1 MLFRKAM
8 PRDEMRGLAEGVIE
22 GREEGR
28 KVAMLQNAQKMKETG
43 IDAETIMQITGLD
56 LNVISTL

>member
-1 MLFRKAM
+1 M
-8 PRDEMRGLAEGVIE
+8 EGIAEGWE
-22 GREEGR
+22 KGRME
-28 KVAMLQNAQKMKETG
+28 AMLQNTQKMNEIG